1 MLANRDPKFAALG
14 RRWVDSSN
22 IPLAVLGLV
31 YLATYAIQ
39 VIYRTNEI
47 LVSQLEIV
55 SIVIWF
61 IFAVDV
67 VLRLAFASSFINF
80 IKSNWLEIFA
90 LTLPFLRVLR
100 VFRAVIALRG
110 IKGFFQ
116 NRVNATGAYIL
127 MLVPLTWFTG
137 AIAVLDAEAANS
149 NALITNLREALWWS
163 LSTITTV
170 GYGDRYP
177 TTLEGELVAGVLMIT
192 GIALFSA
199 GAGMFA
205 SWILAG
211 KKDTGSKS

>member
-1 MLANRDPKFAALG
+1 MIANRYPKLAALG
-14 RRWVDSSN
+14 RRWEDSSN

-39 VIYRTNEI
+39 VIYRKNEI
-47 LVSQLEIV
+47 LVSQLEII
-55 SIVIWF
+55 SIFIWL

-67 VLRLAFASSFINF
+67 VLRLALASSLINF
-80 IKSNWLEIFA
+80 IKSNWLEILA

-137 AIAVLDAEAANS
+137 AIAVLDAESANS

-205 SWILAG
+205 SWILAD
-211 KKDTGSKS
+211 KKDSESKS

>member
-1 MLANRDPKFAALG
+1 MIASRFPKIASMGSKWEKA
-14 RRWVDSSN
+14 ST
-22 IPLAVLGLV
+22 IPMAFLGLA
-31 YLATYAIQ
+31 YLATYSIQ
-39 VIYRTNEI
+39 VIYRENAGLVNQLNVLEI
-47 LVSQLEIV
+47 LILA
-55 SIVIWF
+55 
-61 IFAVDV
+61 IFSADV
-67 VLRLAFASSFINF
+67 GFRFLTSTSPLNFLRV
-80 IKSNWLEIFA
+80 NWLEVLA
-90 LTLPFLRVLR
+90 LVLPFLRVLR
-100 VFRAVIALRG
+100 VFRPLIALRG

-127 MLVPLTWFTG
+127 ILVPLTWFTG
-137 AIAVLDAEAANS
+137 AIAVLDAESVNP

-205 SWILAG
+205 SWILAD
-211 KKDTGSKS
+211 KKKN